1 MKKNKFILYDNGNFL
16 YYRSFI
22 GGNPVI
28 GKGNYGAVIK
38 PDIKHHNDNYISKL
52 FILPDRVNISEF
64 TYLETELNRLDP
76 KVMILDQEQYK
87 YHVSMI
93 DIETINSSHNLEEL
107 EYDDRERYTYI
118 ATYEYGGISLDN
130 LLISTRYNSII
141 TPEFCKQMLLG
152 FLNIFEGIIYFA
164 EKGIHHNDTHSG
176 NIVMMLENPSNMR
189 LIDFN
194 INHEPFLRRYRADSY
209 NTHEQP
215 KISIDLCEF
224 FSVIIETL
232 RKFMSIFK
240 KKEENILLYKYFES
254 LREYI
259 GKSRDILEEKLPPVN
274 LEFMGVINDI
284 MQNFKTQIN
293 DIDPFI

>member
-1 MKKNKFILYDNGNFL
+1 MKNNKFVLYNNGNFL

-22 GGNPVI
+22 GGNPLI
-28 GKGNYGAVIK
+28 GKGDYGAVIK
-38 PDIKHHNDNYISKL
+38 PDIKHNNDNYISKL
-52 FILPDRVNISEF
+52 FILPEHANIAEF
-64 TYLETELNRLDP
+64 THLETELNRLDP
-76 KVMILDQEQYK
+76 KVIILDKEQYK
-87 YHVSMI
+87 YHISMI

-194 INHEPFLRRYRADSY
+194 INNQPFLREYSKDSG
-209 NTHEQP
+209 NKHEQP

-232 RKFMSIFK
+232 RKFMSILK
-240 KKEENILLYKYFES
+240 KNESLIKYFES
-254 LREYI
+254 LRIYI
-259 GKSRDILEEKLPPVN
+259 RDSRDILEEQLPPVN
-274 LEFMGVINDI
+274 IEFMGIINDI
-284 MQNFKTQIN
+284 MQNFKAQIR
-293 DIDPFI
+293 DIDRFI